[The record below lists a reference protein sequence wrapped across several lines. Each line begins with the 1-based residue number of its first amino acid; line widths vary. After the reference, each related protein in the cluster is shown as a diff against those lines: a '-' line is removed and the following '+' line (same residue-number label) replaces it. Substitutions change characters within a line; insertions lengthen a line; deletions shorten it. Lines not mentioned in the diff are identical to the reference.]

1 MQKKDI
7 TTTERERE
15 NRPCPAGRTSK
26 ATSNVTHRHLIQV
39 ELFFGNFFYNKW
51 YNKVF
56 FTSNFVLSHTV
67 CPRSLDPIYIVS
79 NYIKWFKTSWTYSTL
94 ILKEPLWT
102 VGTYIQDA
110 DMTLRGKQNLLQTI
124 SKKKMLH
131 YKCLVHI
138 SLPWSTHG
146 TYIRW

>member
-1 MQKKDI
+1 MHLGCI
-7 TTTERERE
+7 SSVAPAMSASSSGFTTSTTDFHNGWVCCMVWMVPRD
-15 NRPCPAGRTSK
+15 
-26 ATSNVTHRHLIQV
+26 
-39 ELFFGNFFYNKW
+39 Y
-51 YNKVF
+51 
-56 FTSNFVLSHTV
+56 SHILR
-67 CPRSLDPIYIVS
+67 PRSLDPIYIVT

-110 DMTLRGKQNLLQTI
+110 DMTLRCKQNLLQTI

-131 YKCLVHI
+131 DKCLVHI